1 MTTINPFTPQNV
13 AKKGEAQLSIFY
25 TNDMHGDV
33 NRLAKL
39 KTAKDSFEKAN
50 KDNSTLALTSG
61 DCFYGKDRARLGL
74 LTKVI
79 NALHLDALT
88 LGNHEFTT
96 KSKGLSEILKGINSK
111 AVSANLEVP
120 EENPLKECIADKKLV
135 KSAVFMKGGHKFAVI
150 GASPFDA
157 EVGADEDK
165 KTGVKVK
172 NADKTI
178 KAIQEEVDKL
188 EKEGINKIVLLSHL
202 GYNDSADLRVAREC
216 EGIDIII
223 GGHTHS
229 VINGVNKETKDE
241 EHPQNI
247 FMSKRGEPIVITQ
260 GGKLNKYAGFMDVVF
275 DEKGVIKTDSIKNKL
290 VKVNEFEE
298 DKTVNSMITDA
309 LGEKKTLA
317 TVKNDYKPACEFE
330 ERYTENP
337 IANMYAD
344 AVLEAGKDKGVE
356 AVLFGTNTIKKG
368 AAGQI
373 TNYEL
378 KFDMMP
384 YNSKTFAINMTEKDL
399 VGLLNSTGSKVFKK
413 KDPELQRCAG
423 LKYTLDQSMG
433 DKALTKLDVTDE
445 KGNVIRSIDVNNPSD
460 TKTVKVSVD
469 EFLFYGADSKDFC
482 AKYQDKAEYV
492 GCQHDIFTN
501 YLENK
506 KEIDLAKPAVK
517 DNRITIK
524 YTDLATYCPQYSM
537 EDKINTMNAING

>member
-1 MTTINPFTPQNV
+1 MQDGTGDAPEVVGVILTGHDGRRALIHHMCVHPSFRREGIASQLV
-13 AKKGEAQLSIFY
+13 QKAEEAL
-25 TNDMHGDV
+25 
-33 NRLAKL
+33 R
-39 KTAKDSFEKAN
+39 
-50 KDNSTLALTSG
+50 
-61 DCFYGKDRARLGL
+61 
-74 LTKVI
+74 
-79 NALHLDALT
+79 
-88 LGNHEFTT
+88 
-96 KSKGLSEILKGINSK
+96 
-111 AVSANLEVP
+111 
-120 EENPLKECIADKKLV
+120 
-135 KSAVFMKGGHKFAVI
+135 
-150 GASPFDA
+150 
-157 EVGADEDK
+157 
-165 KTGVKVK
+165 
-172 NADKTI
+172 
-178 KAIQEEVDKL
+178 
-188 EKEGINKIVLLSHL
+188 KEGINKIVLLSHL

-275 DEKGVIKTDSIKNKL
+275 DEKGVIKTDSIKNKLVKVNEFEEDKTVNIKNKL

-506 KEIDLAKPAVK
+506 KEIDLAKPEPK
-517 DNRITIK
+517 NNRITIK